1 MYIYIYTDE
10 SWWIK
15 QKKYSIN
22 IKWICCERNIENIW
36 NSWHMYAHI
45 YINVSLPLAHSK
57 NAGSV
62 WNSTS
67 SSLNIYPSSLNQPT
81 NNPTCKRKCNC
92 TISPFWSCK
101 DCWDV
106 ELNGF
111 TCWPDSTTKKRI
123 FVTMKAVNMKFKT
136 SGCTTSFFEFLIFP
150 AFIGFLFKLLNPQAT
165 CTLGFG
171 LLAPRSDNHLLAAF
185 ALHNVT
191 VLTYSHYI
199 HKSFTNRLL
208 RTCI

>member
-1 MYIYIYTDE
+1 MERVTYVCTHLHQRISAFSTL
-10 SWWIK
+10 
-15 QKKYSIN
+15 QKCRFCLKF
-22 IKWICCERNIENIW
+22 
-36 NSWHMYAHI
+36 
-45 YINVSLPLAHSK
+45 L
-57 NAGSV
+57 
-62 WNSTS
+62 STS
-67 SSLNIYPSSLNQPT
+67 SSLNIYPSSLKSLNQPT

-111 TCWPDSTTKKRI
+111 TFDQIQQRKKG
-123 FVTMKAVNMKFKT
+123 FLSPWNYNMKFKT

-185 ALHNVT
+185 ALHHVT

-208 RTCI
+208 QTCI